1 MNGCFLVLSNHRVG
15 VVVTQKRWRGLF
27 IMEAVTEVGVTTKA
41 KTSKLQEAVLGLQ
54 HVLAMYSGGILVP
67 LLIGTALH
75 FSPQQMA
82 YLISADIFMTGIG
95 TLLQLKSTRLTG
107 IAMPVVLGSAIQSVT
122 PLINIGNTLGIGAM
136 YGATISAG
144 LFVFLIAGLFARLRE
159 YFPPVVTGSLITVIG
174 FALIPV
180 GIQNLG
186 GGDVAAKSFG
196 SAANLSVGVFTMAVI
211 ILVSLLAK
219 GFTKAISILLGIIL
233 GTMFAGLLG
242 MVSLAPVA
250 QASWFHLPTP
260 FFLGT
265 PTFHS
270 SAIVTMI
277 IIALTSMIESTGVY
291 FALADLTGRKL
302 TNNDMA
308 KGYRAEGLAVM
319 LSGLFNTFPYSTFS
333 QNVGVVR
340 LSGVK
345 SKAPIYYAAGILLL
359 IGLLPKFGALATI
372 IPTSVLGGAMVILFG
387 TIGVQGTTILRKV
400 DFAKERNLMIAAISI
415 GAGIGV
421 TVYPQIFQHLPEL
434 VRLVIENAVVVTSVL
449 AVFLNIVLPGREKE
463 TGDE

>member
-1 MNGCFLVLSNHRVG
+1 
-15 VVVTQKRWRGLF
+15 
-27 IMEAVTEVGVTTKA
+27 MEAVAGVKA
-41 KTSKLQEAVLGLQ
+41 EPVVKTNKLQALVLGLQ

-67 LLIGTALH
+67 LLIGAALH
-75 FSPQQMA
+75 FTPQQMA

-107 IAMPVVLGSAIQSVT
+107 IAMPVVLGSAIQSVS
-122 PLINIGNTLGIGAM
+122 PLINIGGTLGIGAM

-144 LFVFLIAGLFARLRE
+144 VFVFLIAGLFARLRE
-159 YFPPVVTGSLITVIG
+159 FFPPVVTGSLITVIG

-196 SAANLSVGVFTMAVI
+196 SPANLAIGTFTIAI
-211 ILVSLLAK
+211 IVLVSLLAK
-219 GFTKAISILLGIIL
+219 GFTKAISILLGIVLGTAFAAIL
-233 GTMFAGLLG
+233 GK
-242 MVSLAPVA
+242 VSLAPVA
-250 QASWFHLPTP
+250 AASWFHLPTP
-260 FFLGT
+260 FFLGV

-270 SAIVTMI
+270 SAIITMI

-302 TNNDMA
+302 TNQDIA
-308 KGYRAEGLAVM
+308 KGYRAEGLAVV

-345 SKAPIYYAAGILLL
+345 TKQPIYYAAVILIL

-372 IPTSVLGGAMVILFG
+372 IPTSVLGGAMIVLFG
-387 TIGVQGTTILRKV
+387 TIGIQGTTILRTV
-400 DFAKERNLMIAAISI
+400 DFGKERNLMIAAISI

-421 TVYPQIFQHLPEL
+421 TVYPQIFQQLPEL
-434 VRLVIENAVVVTSVL
+434 IRLVIENAVVVTSVL

-463 TGDE
+463 EVTAS

>member
-1 MNGCFLVLSNHRVG
+1 MRVG
-15 VVVTQKRWRGLF
+15 VFSLDNLLGVVVATHMEGLF
-27 IMEAVTEVGVTTKA
+27 IMEAVAGVKA
-41 KTSKLQEAVLGLQ
+41 EPVVKTNKLQALVLGLQ

-67 LLIGTALH
+67 LLIGAALH
-75 FSPQQMA
+75 FTPQQMA

-107 IAMPVVLGSAIQSVT
+107 IAMPVVLGSAIQSVS
-122 PLINIGNTLGIGAM
+122 PLINIGGTFGIGAM

-144 LFVFLIAGLFARLRE
+144 VFVFLIAGLIARLRE
-159 YFPPVVTGSLITVIG
+159 FFPPVVTGSLITVIG

-196 SAANLSVGVFTMAVI
+196 SPANLAIGTFTIAI
-211 ILVSLLAK
+211 IVLVSLLAK
-219 GFTKAISILLGIIL
+219 GFTKAISILLGIVL
-233 GTMFAGLLG
+233 GTAFAATLG
-242 MVSLAPVA
+242 KVSLAPVA
-250 QASWFHLPTP
+250 AASWFHLPMP
-260 FFLGT
+260 FFLGV
-265 PTFHS
+265 PTFNS

-277 IIALTSMIESTGVY
+277 IIALTSIIESTGVY
-291 FALADLTGRKL
+291 FALADLTRRKL
-302 TNNDMA
+302 TDQDMA
-308 KGYRAEGLAVM
+308 KGYRAEGLAVV

-345 SKAPIYYAAGILLL
+345 TKQPIYYAAVILIL

-372 IPTSVLGGAMVILFG
+372 IPTSVLGGAMIVLFG
-387 TIGVQGTTILRKV
+387 TIGVQGTTILRTV
-400 DFAKERNLMIAAISI
+400 DFGKERNLMIAAISI

-421 TVYPQIFQHLPEL
+421 TVYPQIFQQLPEL
-434 VRLVIENAVVVTSVL
+434 IRLVIENAVVVTSVL
-449 AVFLNIVLPGREKE
+449 AVFLNIVLPGREKGE
-463 TGDE
+463 VTAS

>member
-1 MNGCFLVLSNHRVG
+1 
-15 VVVTQKRWRGLF
+15 
-27 IMEAVTEVGVTTKA
+27 MEAVAGVKA
-41 KTSKLQEAVLGLQ
+41 EPVVKTNKLQALVLGLQ

-67 LLIGTALH
+67 LLIGAALH
-75 FSPQQMA
+75 FTPQQMA

-107 IAMPVVLGSAIQSVT
+107 IAMPVVLGSAIQSVS
-122 PLINIGNTLGIGAM
+122 PLINIGGTLGIGAM

-144 LFVFLIAGLFARLRE
+144 VFVFLIAGLFARLRE
-159 YFPPVVTGSLITVIG
+159 FFPPVVTGSLITVIG

-196 SAANLSVGVFTMAVI
+196 SPVNLAIGTFTIAI
-211 ILVSLLAK
+211 IVLVSLLAK
-219 GFTKAISILLGIIL
+219 GFTKAISILLGIVLGTAFAAIL
-233 GTMFAGLLG
+233 GK
-242 MVSLAPVA
+242 VSLAPVA
-250 QASWFHLPTP
+250 AASWFHLPTP
-260 FFLGT
+260 FFLGV

-302 TNNDMA
+302 TNQDMA
-308 KGYRAEGLAVM
+308 KGYRAEGLAVV

-345 SKAPIYYAAGILLL
+345 TKQPIYYAAVILIL

-372 IPTSVLGGAMVILFG
+372 IPTSVLGGAMIVLFG
-387 TIGVQGTTILRKV
+387 TIGIQGTTILRTV
-400 DFAKERNLMIAAISI
+400 DFGKERNLMIAAISI

-421 TVYPQIFQHLPEL
+421 TVYPQIFQQLPEL
-434 VRLVIENAVVVTSVL
+434 IRLVIENAVVVTSVL
-449 AVFLNIVLPGREKE
+449 AVFLNIVLPGREKGE
-463 TGDE
+463 VTAS

>member
-1 MNGCFLVLSNHRVG
+1 
-15 VVVTQKRWRGLF
+15 
-27 IMEAVTEVGVTTKA
+27 MEAVAGVKA
-41 KTSKLQEAVLGLQ
+41 EPVVKTNKLQALVLGLQ

-67 LLIGTALH
+67 LLIGAALH
-75 FSPQQMA
+75 FTPQQMA

-107 IAMPVVLGSAIQSVT
+107 IAMPVVLGSAIQSVS
-122 PLINIGNTLGIGAM
+122 PLINIGGTFGIGAM

-144 LFVFLIAGLFARLRE
+144 VFVFLIAGLFARLRE
-159 YFPPVVTGSLITVIG
+159 FFPPVVTGSLITVIG

-196 SAANLSVGVFTMAVI
+196 SPANLAIGTFTIAI
-211 ILVSLLAK
+211 IVLVSLLAK
-219 GFTKAISILLGIIL
+219 GFTKAISILLGIVL
-233 GTMFAGLLG
+233 GTGFAATLG
-242 MVSLAPVA
+242 KVSLAPVA
-250 QASWFHLPTP
+250 AASWFHLPMP
-260 FFLGT
+260 FFLGV
-265 PTFHS
+265 PTFNS

-291 FALADLTGRKL
+291 FALADLTRRKL
-302 TNNDMA
+302 TDQDMA
-308 KGYRAEGLAVM
+308 KGYRAEGLAVV

-345 SKAPIYYAAGILLL
+345 TKQPIYYAAVILIL

-372 IPTSVLGGAMVILFG
+372 IPTSVLGGAMIVLFG
-387 TIGVQGTTILRKV
+387 TIGVQGTTILRTV
-400 DFAKERNLMIAAISI
+400 DFGKERNLMIAAISI
-415 GAGIGV
+415 GFGIGV
-421 TVYPQIFQHLPEL
+421 TVYPQIFQQLPEL
-434 VRLVIENAVVVTSVL
+434 IRLVIENAVVVTSVL
-449 AVFLNIVLPGREKE
+449 AVFLNIVLPGREKGE
-463 TGDE
+463 VTAS

>member
-1 MNGCFLVLSNHRVG
+1 
-15 VVVTQKRWRGLF
+15 
-27 IMEAVTEVGVTTKA
+27 MEAVAGVKA
-41 KTSKLQEAVLGLQ
+41 EPVVKANKLQALVLGLQ

-67 LLIGTALH
+67 LLIGAALH
-75 FSPQQMA
+75 FTPQQMA

-107 IAMPVVLGSAIQSVT
+107 IAMPVVLGSAIQSVS
-122 PLINIGNTLGIGAM
+122 PLINIGGTLGIGAM

-144 LFVFLIAGLFARLRE
+144 VFVFLIAGLFARLRE
-159 YFPPVVTGSLITVIG
+159 FFPPVVTGSLITVIG

-196 SAANLSVGVFTMAVI
+196 SPANLAIGTFTIAI
-211 ILVSLLAK
+211 IVLVSLLAK
-219 GFTKAISILLGIIL
+219 GFTKAISILLGIVLGTAFAAIL
-233 GTMFAGLLG
+233 GK
-242 MVSLAPVA
+242 VSLAPVA
-250 QASWFHLPTP
+250 AASWFHLPTP
-260 FFLGT
+260 FFLGM

-302 TNNDMA
+302 TNQDMA
-308 KGYRAEGLAVM
+308 KGYRAEGLAVV

-345 SKAPIYYAAGILLL
+345 TKQPIYYAAVILIL

-372 IPTSVLGGAMVILFG
+372 IPTSVLGGAMIVLFG
-387 TIGVQGTTILRKV
+387 TIGIQGTTILRTV
-400 DFAKERNLMIAAISI
+400 DFGKERNLMIAAISI

-421 TVYPQIFQHLPEL
+421 TVYPQIFQQLPEL
-434 VRLVIENAVVVTSVL
+434 IRLVIENAVVVTSVL
-449 AVFLNIVLPGREKE
+449 AVFLNIVLPGREKGE
-463 TGDE
+463 VTAS

>member
-1 MNGCFLVLSNHRVG
+1 MLFSLVNLLG
-15 VVVTQKRWRGLF
+15 VVVATHMEGLF
-27 IMEAVTEVGVTTKA
+27 IMEAVAGVKA
-41 KTSKLQEAVLGLQ
+41 EPVVKTNKLQALVLGLQ

-67 LLIGTALH
+67 LLIGAALH
-75 FSPQQMA
+75 FTPQQMA

-107 IAMPVVLGSAIQSVT
+107 IAMPVVLGSAIQSVS
-122 PLINIGNTLGIGAM
+122 PLINIGGTLGIGAM

-144 LFVFLIAGLFARLRE
+144 VFVFLIAGLFARLRE
-159 YFPPVVTGSLITVIG
+159 FFPPVVTGSLITVIG

-196 SAANLSVGVFTMAVI
+196 SPANLAIGTFTIAI
-211 ILVSLLAK
+211 IVLVSLLAK
-219 GFTKAISILLGIIL
+219 GFTKAISILLGIVLGTAFAAIL
-233 GTMFAGLLG
+233 GK
-242 MVSLAPVA
+242 VSLAPVA
-250 QASWFHLPTP
+250 AASWFHLPTP
-260 FFLGT
+260 FFLGV

-270 SAIVTMI
+270 SAIITMI

-302 TNNDMA
+302 TNQDMA
-308 KGYRAEGLAVM
+308 KGYRAEGLAVV

-345 SKAPIYYAAGILLL
+345 TKRPIYYAAVILIL

-372 IPTSVLGGAMVILFG
+372 IPTSVLGGAMVVLFG
-387 TIGVQGTTILRKV
+387 TIGIQGTTILRTV
-400 DFAKERNLMIAAISI
+400 DFGKERNLMIAAISI

-421 TVYPQIFQHLPEL
+421 TVYPQIFQQLPEL
-434 VRLVIENAVVVTSVL
+434 IRLVIENAVVVTSVL
-449 AVFLNIVLPGREKE
+449 AVFLNIVLPGREKGE
-463 TGDE
+463 VTAS

>member
-1 MNGCFLVLSNHRVG
+1 MLFSLVNLLG
-15 VVVTQKRWRGLF
+15 VVVATHMEGLF
-27 IMEAVTEVGVTTKA
+27 IMEAVAGVKA
-41 KTSKLQEAVLGLQ
+41 EPVVKTNKLQALVLGLQ

-67 LLIGTALH
+67 LLIGAALH
-75 FSPQQMA
+75 FTPQQMA

-107 IAMPVVLGSAIQSVT
+107 IAMPVVLGSAIQSVS
-122 PLINIGNTLGIGAM
+122 PLINIGGTLGIGAM

-144 LFVFLIAGLFARLRE
+144 VFVFLIAGLFARLRE
-159 YFPPVVTGSLITVIG
+159 FFPPVVTGSLITVIG

-196 SAANLSVGVFTMAVI
+196 SPANLAIGTFTIAI
-211 ILVSLLAK
+211 IVLVSLLAK
-219 GFTKAISILLGIIL
+219 GFTKAISILLGIVLGTAFAAIL
-233 GTMFAGLLG
+233 GK
-242 MVSLAPVA
+242 VSLAPVA
-250 QASWFHLPTP
+250 AASWFHLPTP
-260 FFLGT
+260 FFLGV

-270 SAIVTMI
+270 SAIITMI

-302 TNNDMA
+302 TNQDMA
-308 KGYRAEGLAVM
+308 KGYRAEGLAVV

-345 SKAPIYYAAGILLL
+345 TKRPIYYAAVILIL

-372 IPTSVLGGAMVILFG
+372 IPTSVLGGAMIVLFG
-387 TIGVQGTTILRKV
+387 TIGIQGTTILRTV
-400 DFAKERNLMIAAISI
+400 DFGKERNLMIAAISI

-421 TVYPQIFQHLPEL
+421 TVYPQIFQQLSEL
-434 VRLVIENAVVVTSVL
+434 IRLVIENAVVVTSVL
-449 AVFLNIVLPGREKE
+449 AVFLNIVLPGREKGE
-463 TGDE
+463 VTAS

>member
-1 MNGCFLVLSNHRVG
+1 ME
-15 VVVTQKRWRGLF
+15 GLF
-27 IMEAVTEVGVTTKA
+27 IMEAVAGVKA
-41 KTSKLQEAVLGLQ
+41 EPVVKTNKLQALVLGLQ

-67 LLIGTALH
+67 LLIGAALH
-75 FSPQQMA
+75 FTPQQMA

-107 IAMPVVLGSAIQSVT
+107 IAMPVVLGSAIQSVS
-122 PLINIGNTLGIGAM
+122 PLINIGGMLGIGAM

-144 LFVFLIAGLFARLRE
+144 VFVFLIAGLFARLRE
-159 YFPPVVTGSLITVIG
+159 FFPPVVTGSLITVIG

-196 SAANLSVGVFTMAVI
+196 SPANLAIGTFTIAI
-211 ILVSLLAK
+211 IVLVSLLAK
-219 GFTKAISILLGIIL
+219 GFTKAISILLGIVLGTAFAAIL
-233 GTMFAGLLG
+233 GK
-242 MVSLAPVA
+242 VSLAPVA
-250 QASWFHLPTP
+250 AASWFHLPTP
-260 FFLGT
+260 FFLGV

-270 SAIVTMI
+270 SAIITMI

-302 TNNDMA
+302 TNQDMA
-308 KGYRAEGLAVM
+308 KGYRAEGLAVV

-345 SKAPIYYAAGILLL
+345 TKQPIYYAAVILIL

-372 IPTSVLGGAMVILFG
+372 IPTSVLGGAMIVLFG
-387 TIGVQGTTILRKV
+387 TIGIQGTTILRTV
-400 DFAKERNLMIAAISI
+400 DFGKERNLMIAAISI

-421 TVYPQIFQHLPEL
+421 TVYPQIFQQLPEL
-434 VRLVIENAVVVTSVL
+434 IRLVIENAVVVTSVL
-449 AVFLNIVLPGREKE
+449 AVFLNIVLPGREKGE
-463 TGDE
+463 VTASWSY

>member
-1 MNGCFLVLSNHRVG
+1 
-15 VVVTQKRWRGLF
+15 
-27 IMEAVTEVGVTTKA
+27 MEAVAGVKA
-41 KTSKLQEAVLGLQ
+41 EPVVKTNKLQALVLGLQ

-67 LLIGTALH
+67 LLIGAALH
-75 FSPQQMA
+75 FTPQQMA

-107 IAMPVVLGSAIQSVT
+107 IAMPVVLGSAIQSVS
-122 PLINIGNTLGIGAM
+122 PLINIGGTLGIGAM

-144 LFVFLIAGLFARLRE
+144 VFVFLIAGLFARLRE
-159 YFPPVVTGSLITVIG
+159 FFPPVVTGSLITVIG

-196 SAANLSVGVFTMAVI
+196 SPANLAIGTFTIAI
-211 ILVSLLAK
+211 IVLVSLLAK
-219 GFTKAISILLGIIL
+219 GFTKAISILLGIVLGTAFAAIL
-233 GTMFAGLLG
+233 GK
-242 MVSLAPVA
+242 VSLAPVA
-250 QASWFHLPTP
+250 AASWFHLPTP
-260 FFLGT
+260 FFLGV

-270 SAIVTMI
+270 SAIITMI

-291 FALADLTGRKL
+291 FALAGLTGRKL
-302 TNNDMA
+302 TNQDMA
-308 KGYRAEGLAVM
+308 KGYRAEGLAVV

-345 SKAPIYYAAGILLL
+345 TKQPIYYAAVILIL

-372 IPTSVLGGAMVILFG
+372 IPTSVLGGAMIVLFG
-387 TIGVQGTTILRKV
+387 TIGIQGTTILRTV
-400 DFAKERNLMIAAISI
+400 DFGKERNLMIAAISI

-421 TVYPQIFQHLPEL
+421 TVYPQIFQQLPEL
-434 VRLVIENAVVVTSVL
+434 IRLVIENAVVVTSVL
-449 AVFLNIVLPGREKE
+449 AVFLNIVLPGREKGE
-463 TGDE
+463 VTAS

>member
-1 MNGCFLVLSNHRVG
+1 MLFSLVNLLG
-15 VVVTQKRWRGLF
+15 VVVATHMEGLF
-27 IMEAVTEVGVTTKA
+27 IMEAVAGVKVEPVV
-41 KTSKLQEAVLGLQ
+41 KTNKLQALVLGLQ

-67 LLIGTALH
+67 LLIGAALH
-75 FSPQQMA
+75 FTPQQMA

-107 IAMPVVLGSAIQSVT
+107 IAMPVVLGSAIQSVS
-122 PLINIGNTLGIGAM
+122 PLINIGGTLGIGAM

-144 LFVFLIAGLFARLRE
+144 VFVFLIAGLFARLRE
-159 YFPPVVTGSLITVIG
+159 FFPPVVTGSLITVIG

-196 SAANLSVGVFTMAVI
+196 SPANLAIGTFTIAI
-211 ILVSLLAK
+211 IVLVSLLAK
-219 GFTKAISILLGIIL
+219 GFTKAISILLGIVLGTAFAAIL
-233 GTMFAGLLG
+233 GK
-242 MVSLAPVA
+242 VSLAPVA
-250 QASWFHLPTP
+250 AASWFHLPTP
-260 FFLGT
+260 FFLGV

-302 TNNDMA
+302 TNQDMA
-308 KGYRAEGLAVM
+308 KGYRAEGVAVV

-345 SKAPIYYAAGILLL
+345 TKQPIYYAAVILIL

-372 IPTSVLGGAMVILFG
+372 IPTSVLGGAMIVLFG
-387 TIGVQGTTILRKV
+387 TIGIQGTTILRTV
-400 DFAKERNLMIAAISI
+400 DFGKERNLMIAAISI

-421 TVYPQIFQHLPEL
+421 TVYPQIFQQLPEL
-434 VRLVIENAVVVTSVL
+434 IRLVIENAVVVTSVL
-449 AVFLNIVLPGREKE
+449 AVFLNIVLPGREKGE
-463 TGDE
+463 VIAS

>member
-1 MNGCFLVLSNHRVG
+1 MLFSLVNLLG
-15 VVVTQKRWRGLF
+15 VVVATHMEGLF
-27 IMEAVTEVGVTTKA
+27 IMEAVAGVKA
-41 KTSKLQEAVLGLQ
+41 EPVVKTNKLQALVLGLQ

-67 LLIGTALH
+67 LLIGAALH
-75 FSPQQMA
+75 FTPQQMA

-107 IAMPVVLGSAIQSVT
+107 IAMPVVLGSAIQSVS
-122 PLINIGNTLGIGAM
+122 PLINIGGTLGIGAM

-144 LFVFLIAGLFARLRE
+144 VFVFLIAGLFARLRE
-159 YFPPVVTGSLITVIG
+159 FFPPVVTGSLITVIG

-196 SAANLSVGVFTMAVI
+196 SPANLAIGTFTIAI
-211 ILVSLLAK
+211 IVLVSLLAK
-219 GFTKAISILLGIIL
+219 GFTKAISILLGIVL
-233 GTMFAGLLG
+233 GTAFAATLG
-242 MVSLAPVA
+242 KVSLAPVA
-250 QASWFHLPTP
+250 AASWFHLPTP
-260 FFLGT
+260 FFLGV

-270 SAIVTMI
+270 SAIITMI

-302 TNNDMA
+302 TNQDMA
-308 KGYRAEGLAVM
+308 KGYRAEGLAVV

-345 SKAPIYYAAGILLL
+345 TKQPIYYAAVILIL

-372 IPTSVLGGAMVILFG
+372 IPTSVLGGAMIVLFG
-387 TIGVQGTTILRKV
+387 TIGIQGTTILRTV
-400 DFAKERNLMIAAISI
+400 DFGKERNLMIAAISI

-421 TVYPQIFQHLPEL
+421 TVYPQIFQQLPEL
-434 VRLVIENAVVVTSVL
+434 IRLVIENAVVVTSVL
-449 AVFLNIVLPGREKE
+449 AVFLNIVLPGREKGE
-463 TGDE
+463 VTAS

>member
-1 MNGCFLVLSNHRVG
+1 MLFSLVNLLG
-15 VVVTQKRWRGLF
+15 VVVATHMEGLF
-27 IMEAVTEVGVTTKA
+27 IMEAVAGVKA
-41 KTSKLQEAVLGLQ
+41 EPVVKTNKLQALVLGLQ

-67 LLIGTALH
+67 LLIGAALH
-75 FSPQQMA
+75 FTPQQMA

-107 IAMPVVLGSAIQSVT
+107 IAMPVVLGSAIQSVS
-122 PLINIGNTLGIGAM
+122 PLINIGGTLGIGAM

-144 LFVFLIAGLFARLRE
+144 VFVFLIAGLFARLRE
-159 YFPPVVTGSLITVIG
+159 FFPPVVTGSLITVIG

-196 SAANLSVGVFTMAVI
+196 SPANLAIGTFTIAI
-211 ILVSLLAK
+211 IVLVSLLAK
-219 GFTKAISILLGIIL
+219 GFTKAISILLGIVLGTAFAAIL
-233 GTMFAGLLG
+233 GK
-242 MVSLAPVA
+242 VSLAPVA
-250 QASWFHLPTP
+250 AASWFHLPTP
-260 FFLGT
+260 FFLGV

-270 SAIVTMI
+270 SAIITMI

-302 TNNDMA
+302 TNQDMA
-308 KGYRAEGLAVM
+308 KGYRAEGLAVV

-345 SKAPIYYAAGILLL
+345 TKQPIYYAAVILIL

-372 IPTSVLGGAMVILFG
+372 IPTSVLGGAMVVLFG
-387 TIGVQGTTILRKV
+387 TIGIQGTTILRTV
-400 DFAKERNLMIAAISI
+400 DFGKERNLMIAAISI

-421 TVYPQIFQHLPEL
+421 TVYPQIFQQLPEL
-434 VRLVIENAVVVTSVL
+434 IRLVIENAVVVTSVL
-449 AVFLNIVLPGREKE
+449 AVFLNIVLPGREKGE
-463 TGDE
+463 VTAS

>member
-1 MNGCFLVLSNHRVG
+1 ME
-15 VVVTQKRWRGLF
+15 GLF
-27 IMEAVTEVGVTTKA
+27 IMEAVAGVKA
-41 KTSKLQEAVLGLQ
+41 EPVVKTNKLQALVLGLQ

-67 LLIGTALH
+67 LLIGAALH
-75 FSPQQMA
+75 FTPQQMA

-107 IAMPVVLGSAIQSVT
+107 IAMPVVLGSAIQSVS
-122 PLINIGNTLGIGAM
+122 PLINIGGTLGIGAM

-144 LFVFLIAGLFARLRE
+144 VFVFLIAGLFARLRE
-159 YFPPVVTGSLITVIG
+159 FFPPVVTGSLITVIG

-196 SAANLSVGVFTMAVI
+196 SPANLAIGTFTIAI
-211 ILVSLLAK
+211 IVLVSLLAK
-219 GFTKAISILLGIIL
+219 GFTKAISILLGIVLGTAFAAIL
-233 GTMFAGLLG
+233 GK
-242 MVSLAPVA
+242 VSLAPVA
-250 QASWFHLPTP
+250 AASWFHLPTP
-260 FFLGT
+260 FFLGV

-302 TNNDMA
+302 TNQDMA
-308 KGYRAEGLAVM
+308 KGYRAEGLAVV

-345 SKAPIYYAAGILLL
+345 TKQPIYYAAVILIL

-372 IPTSVLGGAMVILFG
+372 IPTSVLGGAMIVLFG
-387 TIGVQGTTILRKV
+387 TIGIQGTTILRTV
-400 DFAKERNLMIAAISI
+400 DFGKERNLMIAAISI

-421 TVYPQIFQHLPEL
+421 TVYPQIFQQLQEL
-434 VRLVIENAVVVTSVL
+434 IRLVIENAVVVTSVL
-449 AVFLNIVLPGREKE
+449 AVFLNIVLPGREKGE
-463 TGDE
+463 VIASWSY

>member
-1 MNGCFLVLSNHRVG
+1 MLFSLVNLLG
-15 VVVTQKRWRGLF
+15 VVVATHMEGVF
-27 IMEAVTEVGVTTKA
+27 IMEAVAGVKA
-41 KTSKLQEAVLGLQ
+41 EPVVKTNKLQALVLGLQ

-67 LLIGTALH
+67 LLIGAALH
-75 FSPQQMA
+75 FTPQQMA

-107 IAMPVVLGSAIQSVT
+107 IAMPVVLGSAIQSVS
-122 PLINIGNTLGIGAM
+122 PLINIGGTLGIGAM

-144 LFVFLIAGLFARLRE
+144 VFVFLIAGLFARLRE
-159 YFPPVVTGSLITVIG
+159 FFPPVVTGSLITVIG

-196 SAANLSVGVFTMAVI
+196 SPANLAIGTFTIAI
-211 ILVSLLAK
+211 IVLVSLLAK
-219 GFTKAISILLGIIL
+219 GFTKAISILLGIVLGTAFAAIL
-233 GTMFAGLLG
+233 GK
-242 MVSLAPVA
+242 VSLAPVA
-250 QASWFHLPTP
+250 AASWFHLPTP
-260 FFLGT
+260 FFLGV

-270 SAIVTMI
+270 SAIITMI

-302 TNNDMA
+302 TNQDMA
-308 KGYRAEGLAVM
+308 KGYRAEGLAVV

-345 SKAPIYYAAGILLL
+345 TKQPIYYAAVILIL

-372 IPTSVLGGAMVILFG
+372 IPTSVLGGAMIVLFG
-387 TIGVQGTTILRKV
+387 TIGIQGTTILRTV
-400 DFAKERNLMIAAISI
+400 DFGKERNLMIAAISI

-421 TVYPQIFQHLPEL
+421 TVYPQIFQQLPEL
-434 VRLVIENAVVVTSVL
+434 IRLVIENAVVVTSVL
-449 AVFLNIVLPGREKE
+449 AVFLNIVLPGREKGE
-463 TGDE
+463 VTAS

>member
-1 MNGCFLVLSNHRVG
+1 
-15 VVVTQKRWRGLF
+15 
-27 IMEAVTEVGVTTKA
+27 MEAVAGVKA
-41 KTSKLQEAVLGLQ
+41 EPVVKTNKLQALVLGLQ

-67 LLIGTALH
+67 LLIGAALH
-75 FSPQQMA
+75 FTPQQMA

-107 IAMPVVLGSAIQSVT
+107 IAMPVVLGSAIQSVS
-122 PLINIGNTLGIGAM
+122 PLINIGGTLGIGAM

-144 LFVFLIAGLFARLRE
+144 VFVFLIAGLFARLRE
-159 YFPPVVTGSLITVIG
+159 FFPPVVTGSLITVIG

-196 SAANLSVGVFTMAVI
+196 GPANLAIGTFTIAI
-211 ILVSLLAK
+211 IVLVSLLAK
-219 GFTKAISILLGIIL
+219 GFTKAISILLGIVLGTAFAAIL
-233 GTMFAGLLG
+233 GK
-242 MVSLAPVA
+242 VSLAPVA
-250 QASWFHLPTP
+250 AASWFHLPTP
-260 FFLGT
+260 FFLGV

-270 SAIVTMI
+270 SAIITMI

-302 TNNDMA
+302 TNQDMA
-308 KGYRAEGLAVM
+308 KGYRAEGLAVV

-345 SKAPIYYAAGILLL
+345 TKQPIYYAAVILIL

-372 IPTSVLGGAMVILFG
+372 IPTSVLGGAMIVLFG
-387 TIGVQGTTILRKV
+387 TIGIQGTTILRTV
-400 DFAKERNLMIAAISI
+400 DFGKERNLMIAAISI

-421 TVYPQIFQHLPEL
+421 TVYPQIFQQLPEL
-434 VRLVIENAVVVTSVL
+434 IRLVIENAVVVTSVL

-463 TGDE
+463 EVTAS

>member
-1 MNGCFLVLSNHRVG
+1 MLFSLVNLLG
-15 VVVTQKRWRGLF
+15 VVVATHMEGLF
-27 IMEAVTEVGVTTKA
+27 IMEAVAGVKA
-41 KTSKLQEAVLGLQ
+41 EPVVKTNKLQALVLGLQ

-67 LLIGTALH
+67 LLIGAALH
-75 FSPQQMA
+75 FTPQQMA

-107 IAMPVVLGSAIQSVT
+107 IAMPVVLGSAIQSVS
-122 PLINIGNTLGIGAM
+122 PLINIGGTLGIGAM

-144 LFVFLIAGLFARLRE
+144 VFVFLIAGLFARLRE
-159 YFPPVVTGSLITVIG
+159 FFPPVVTGSLITVIG

-196 SAANLSVGVFTMAVI
+196 SPANLAIGTFTIVI
-211 ILVSLLAK
+211 IVLVSLLAK
-219 GFTKAISILLGIIL
+219 GFIKAISILLGIVLGTAFAAIL
-233 GTMFAGLLG
+233 GK
-242 MVSLAPVA
+242 VSLAPVA
-250 QASWFHLPTP
+250 AASWFHLPTP
-260 FFLGT
+260 FFLGV

-270 SAIVTMI
+270 SAIITMI

-302 TNNDMA
+302 TNQDMA
-308 KGYRAEGLAVM
+308 KGYRAEGLAVV

-345 SKAPIYYAAGILLL
+345 TKQPIYYAAVILIL

-372 IPTSVLGGAMVILFG
+372 IPTSVLGGAMIVLFG
-387 TIGVQGTTILRKV
+387 TIGIQGTTILRTV
-400 DFAKERNLMIAAISI
+400 DFGKERNLMIAAISI

-421 TVYPQIFQHLPEL
+421 TVYPQIFQQLPEL
-434 VRLVIENAVVVTSVL
+434 IRLVIENAVVVTSVL
-449 AVFLNIVLPGREKE
+449 AVFLNIVLPGREKGE
-463 TGDE
+463 VTAL

>member
-1 MNGCFLVLSNHRVG
+1 MRVG
-15 VVVTQKRWRGLF
+15 VFSLDNLLGIVVATHMEGLF
-27 IMEAVTEVGVTTKA
+27 IMEAVAGVKA
-41 KTSKLQEAVLGLQ
+41 EPVVKTNKLQALVLGLQ

-67 LLIGTALH
+67 LLIGAALH
-75 FSPQQMA
+75 FTPQQMA

-107 IAMPVVLGSAIQSVT
+107 IAMPVVLGSAIQSVS
-122 PLINIGNTLGIGAM
+122 PLINIGGTFGIGAM

-144 LFVFLIAGLFARLRE
+144 VFVFLIAGLFARLRE
-159 YFPPVVTGSLITVIG
+159 FFPPVVTGSLITVIG

-196 SAANLSVGVFTMAVI
+196 SPANLAIGTFTIAI
-211 ILVSLLAK
+211 IVLVSLLAK
-219 GFTKAISILLGIIL
+219 GFTKAISILLGIVL
-233 GTMFAGLLG
+233 GTGFAATLG
-242 MVSLAPVA
+242 KVSLAPVA
-250 QASWFHLPTP
+250 AASWFHLPMP
-260 FFLGT
+260 FFLGV
-265 PTFHS
+265 PTFNS

-291 FALADLTGRKL
+291 FALADLTRRKL
-302 TNNDMA
+302 TDQDMA
-308 KGYRAEGLAVM
+308 KGYRAEGLAVV

-345 SKAPIYYAAGILLL
+345 TKQPIYYAAVILIL

-372 IPTSVLGGAMVILFG
+372 IPTSVLGGAMIVLFG
-387 TIGVQGTTILRKV
+387 TIGVQGTTILRTV
-400 DFAKERNLMIAAISI
+400 DFGKERNLMIAAISI
-415 GAGIGV
+415 GFGIGV
-421 TVYPQIFQHLPEL
+421 TVYPQIFQQLPEL
-434 VRLVIENAVVVTSVL
+434 IRLVIENAVVVTSVL
-449 AVFLNIVLPGREKE
+449 AVFLNIVLPGREKGE
-463 TGDE
+463 VTAS

>member
-1 MNGCFLVLSNHRVG
+1 ME
-15 VVVTQKRWRGLF
+15 GLF
-27 IMEAVTEVGVTTKA
+27 IMEAVAGVKA
-41 KTSKLQEAVLGLQ
+41 EPVVKTNKLQALVLGLQ

-67 LLIGTALH
+67 LLIGAALH
-75 FSPQQMA
+75 FTPQQMA

-107 IAMPVVLGSAIQSVT
+107 IAMPVVLGSAIQSVS
-122 PLINIGNTLGIGAM
+122 PLINIGGTLGIGAM

-144 LFVFLIAGLFARLRE
+144 VFVFLIAGLFARLRE
-159 YFPPVVTGSLITVIG
+159 FFPPVVTGSLITVIG

-196 SAANLSVGVFTMAVI
+196 SPANLAIGTFTIAI
-211 ILVSLLAK
+211 IVLVSLLAK
-219 GFTKAISILLGIIL
+219 GFTKAISILLGIVLGTAFAAIL
-233 GTMFAGLLG
+233 GK
-242 MVSLAPVA
+242 VSLAPVA
-250 QASWFHLPTP
+250 AASWFHLPTP
-260 FFLGT
+260 FFLGV

-270 SAIVTMI
+270 SAIITMI

-302 TNNDMA
+302 TNQDMA
-308 KGYRAEGLAVM
+308 KGYRAEGLAVV

-345 SKAPIYYAAGILLL
+345 TKQPIYYAAVILIL

-372 IPTSVLGGAMVILFG
+372 IPTSVLGGAMIVLFG
-387 TIGVQGTTILRKV
+387 TIGIQGTTILRTV
-400 DFAKERNLMIAAISI
+400 DFGKERNLMIAAISI

-421 TVYPQIFQHLPEL
+421 TVYPQIFQQLPEL
-434 VRLVIENAVVVTSVL
+434 IRLVIENAVVVTSVL
-449 AVFLNIVLPGREKE
+449 AVFLNIVLPGREKGE
-463 TGDE
+463 VTASWSY

>member
-1 MNGCFLVLSNHRVG
+1 
-15 VVVTQKRWRGLF
+15 
-27 IMEAVTEVGVTTKA
+27 MEAVAGVKA
-41 KTSKLQEAVLGLQ
+41 EPVVKTNKLQALVLGLQ

-67 LLIGTALH
+67 LLIGAALH
-75 FSPQQMA
+75 FTPQQMA

-107 IAMPVVLGSAIQSVT
+107 IAMPVVLGSAIQSVS
-122 PLINIGNTLGIGAM
+122 PLINIGGTLGIGAM

-144 LFVFLIAGLFARLRE
+144 VFVFLIAGLFARLRE
-159 YFPPVVTGSLITVIG
+159 FFPPVVTGSLITVIG

-196 SAANLSVGVFTMAVI
+196 SPANLAIGTFTIAI
-211 ILVSLLAK
+211 IVLVSLLAK
-219 GFTKAISILLGIIL
+219 GFTKAISILLGIVLGTAFAAIL
-233 GTMFAGLLG
+233 GK
-242 MVSLAPVA
+242 VSLAPVA
-250 QASWFHLPTP
+250 AASWFHFPTP
-260 FFLGT
+260 FFLGV

-270 SAIVTMI
+270 SALITMI

-302 TNNDMA
+302 TNQDMA
-308 KGYRAEGLAVM
+308 KGYRAEGLAVV

-345 SKAPIYYAAGILLL
+345 TKRPIYYAAVILIL

-372 IPTSVLGGAMVILFG
+372 IPTSVLGGAMIVLFG
-387 TIGVQGTTILRKV
+387 TIGIQGTTILRTV
-400 DFAKERNLMIAAISI
+400 DFGKERNLMIAAISI

-421 TVYPQIFQHLPEL
+421 TVYPQIFQQLPEL
-434 VRLVIENAVVVTSVL
+434 IRLVIENAVVVTSVL
-449 AVFLNIVLPGREKE
+449 AVFLNIVLPGREKGE
-463 TGDE
+463 VTAS

>member
-1 MNGCFLVLSNHRVG
+1 
-15 VVVTQKRWRGLF
+15 
-27 IMEAVTEVGVTTKA
+27 MEAVAGVKA
-41 KTSKLQEAVLGLQ
+41 EPVVKANKLQALVLGLQ

-67 LLIGTALH
+67 LLIGAALH
-75 FSPQQMA
+75 FTPQQMA

-107 IAMPVVLGSAIQSVT
+107 IAMPVVLGSAIQSVS
-122 PLINIGNTLGIGAM
+122 PLINIGGTLGIGAM

-144 LFVFLIAGLFARLRE
+144 VFVFLIAGLFARLRE
-159 YFPPVVTGSLITVIG
+159 FFPPVVTGSLITVIG

-196 SAANLSVGVFTMAVI
+196 SPANLAIGTFTIAI
-211 ILVSLLAK
+211 IVLVSLLAK
-219 GFTKAISILLGIIL
+219 GFTKAISILLGIVLGTAFAAIL
-233 GTMFAGLLG
+233 GK
-242 MVSLAPVA
+242 VSLAPVA
-250 QASWFHLPTP
+250 AASWFHLPTP
-260 FFLGT
+260 FFLGV

-270 SAIVTMI
+270 SAIITMI

-302 TNNDMA
+302 TNQDMA
-308 KGYRAEGLAVM
+308 KGYRAEGLAVV

-345 SKAPIYYAAGILLL
+345 TKQPIYYAAVILIL

-372 IPTSVLGGAMVILFG
+372 IPTSVLGGAMIVLFG
-387 TIGVQGTTILRKV
+387 TIGIQGTTILRTV
-400 DFAKERNLMIAAISI
+400 DFGKERNLMIAAISI

-421 TVYPQIFQHLPEL
+421 TVYPQIFQQLPEL
-434 VRLVIENAVVVTSVL
+434 IRLVIENAVVVTSVL
-449 AVFLNIVLPGREKE
+449 AVFLNIVLPGREKGE
-463 TGDE
+463 VTAS

>member
-1 MNGCFLVLSNHRVG
+1 ME
-15 VVVTQKRWRGLF
+15 GLF
-27 IMEAVTEVGVTTKA
+27 IMEAVAGVKA
-41 KTSKLQEAVLGLQ
+41 EPVVKTNKLQALVLGLQ

-67 LLIGTALH
+67 LLIGAALH
-75 FSPQQMA
+75 FTPQQMA

-107 IAMPVVLGSAIQSVT
+107 IAMPVVLGSAIQSVS
-122 PLINIGNTLGIGAM
+122 PLINIGGTLGIGAM

-144 LFVFLIAGLFARLRE
+144 VFVFLIAGLFARLRE
-159 YFPPVVTGSLITVIG
+159 FFPPVVTGSLITVIG

-196 SAANLSVGVFTMAVI
+196 SSANLAIGTFTIAI
-211 ILVSLLAK
+211 IVLVSLLAK
-219 GFTKAISILLGIIL
+219 GFTKAISILLGIVLGTAFAAIL
-233 GTMFAGLLG
+233 GK
-242 MVSLAPVA
+242 VSLAPVA
-250 QASWFHLPTP
+250 AASWFHLPTP
-260 FFLGT
+260 FFLGV

-270 SAIVTMI
+270 SAIITMI

-302 TNNDMA
+302 TNQDMA
-308 KGYRAEGLAVM
+308 KGYRAEGLAVV

-345 SKAPIYYAAGILLL
+345 TKQPIYYAAVILIL

-372 IPTSVLGGAMVILFG
+372 IPTSVLGGAMIVLFG
-387 TIGVQGTTILRKV
+387 TIGIQGTTILRTV
-400 DFAKERNLMIAAISI
+400 DFGKGRNLMIAAISI

-421 TVYPQIFQHLPEL
+421 TVYPQIFQQLPEL
-434 VRLVIENAVVVTSVL
+434 IRLVIENAVVVTSVL
-449 AVFLNIVLPGREKE
+449 AVFLNIVLPGREKGE
-463 TGDE
+463 VTASWSY

>member
-1 MNGCFLVLSNHRVG
+1 MLFSLVNLLG
-15 VVVTQKRWRGLF
+15 VVVATHMEGLF
-27 IMEAVTEVGVTTKA
+27 IMEAVAGVKA
-41 KTSKLQEAVLGLQ
+41 EPVVKTNKLQALVLGLQ

-67 LLIGTALH
+67 LLIGAALH
-75 FSPQQMA
+75 FTPQQMA

-107 IAMPVVLGSAIQSVT
+107 IAMPVVLGSAIQSVS
-122 PLINIGNTLGIGAM
+122 PLINIGGTLGIGAM

-144 LFVFLIAGLFARLRE
+144 VFVFLIAGLFARLRE
-159 YFPPVVTGSLITVIG
+159 FFPPVVTGSLITVIG

-196 SAANLSVGVFTMAVI
+196 SPANLAIGTFTIAI
-211 ILVSLLAK
+211 IVLVSLLAK
-219 GFTKAISILLGIIL
+219 GFTKAISILLGIVLGTAFAAIL
-233 GTMFAGLLG
+233 GK
-242 MVSLAPVA
+242 VSLAPVA
-250 QASWFHLPTP
+250 AASWFHLPTP
-260 FFLGT
+260 FFLGV
-265 PTFHS
+265 PTFHY
-270 SAIVTMI
+270 SAIITMI

-302 TNNDMA
+302 TNQDMA
-308 KGYRAEGLAVM
+308 KGYRAEGLAVV
-319 LSGLFNTFPYSTFS
+319 LSSLFNTFPYSTFS

-345 SKAPIYYAAGILLL
+345 TKQPIYYAAVILIL

-372 IPTSVLGGAMVILFG
+372 IPTSVLGGAMIVLFG
-387 TIGVQGTTILRKV
+387 TIGIQGTTILRTV
-400 DFAKERNLMIAAISI
+400 DFGKERNLMIAAISI

-421 TVYPQIFQHLPEL
+421 TVYPQIFQQLPEL
-434 VRLVIENAVVVTSVL
+434 IRLVIENAVVVTSVL
-449 AVFLNIVLPGREKE
+449 AVFLNIVLPGREKGE
-463 TGDE
+463 VTAS

>member
-1 MNGCFLVLSNHRVG
+1 ME
-15 VVVTQKRWRGLF
+15 GLF
-27 IMEAVTEVGVTTKA
+27 IMEAVAGVKA
-41 KTSKLQEAVLGLQ
+41 EPVVKTNKLQALVLGLQ

-67 LLIGTALH
+67 LLIGAALH
-75 FSPQQMA
+75 FTPQQMA

-107 IAMPVVLGSAIQSVT
+107 IAMPVVLGSAIQSVS
-122 PLINIGNTLGIGAM
+122 PLINIGGTLGIGAM

-144 LFVFLIAGLFARLRE
+144 VFVFLIAGLFARLRE
-159 YFPPVVTGSLITVIG
+159 FFPPVVTGSLITVIG

-196 SAANLSVGVFTMAVI
+196 SPANLAIGTFTIAI
-211 ILVSLLAK
+211 IVLVSLLAK
-219 GFTKAISILLGIIL
+219 GFTKAISILLGIVLGTAFAAIL
-233 GTMFAGLLG
+233 GK
-242 MVSLAPVA
+242 VSLAPVA
-250 QASWFHLPTP
+250 AASWFRLPTP
-260 FFLGT
+260 FFLGV

-270 SAIVTMI
+270 SAIITMI

-302 TNNDMA
+302 TNQDMA
-308 KGYRAEGLAVM
+308 KGYRAEGLAVV

-345 SKAPIYYAAGILLL
+345 TKQPIYYAAVILIL

-372 IPTSVLGGAMVILFG
+372 IPTSVLGGAMIVLFG
-387 TIGVQGTTILRKV
+387 TIGIQGTTILRTV
-400 DFAKERNLMIAAISI
+400 DFGKERNLMIAAISI

-421 TVYPQIFQHLPEL
+421 TVYPQIFQQLPEL
-434 VRLVIENAVVVTSVL
+434 IRLVIENAVVVTSVL
-449 AVFLNIVLPGREKE
+449 AVFLNIVLPGREKGE
-463 TGDE
+463 VTASWSY

>member
-1 MNGCFLVLSNHRVG
+1 ME
-15 VVVTQKRWRGLF
+15 GLF
-27 IMEAVTEVGVTTKA
+27 IMEAVAGVKA
-41 KTSKLQEAVLGLQ
+41 EPVVKTNKLQALVLGLQ

-67 LLIGTALH
+67 LLIGAALH
-75 FSPQQMA
+75 FTPQQMA

-107 IAMPVVLGSAIQSVT
+107 IAMPVVLGSAIQSVS
-122 PLINIGNTLGIGAM
+122 PLINIGGTLGIGAM

-144 LFVFLIAGLFARLRE
+144 VFVFLIAGLFARLRE
-159 YFPPVVTGSLITVIG
+159 FFPPVVTGSLITVIG

-196 SAANLSVGVFTMAVI
+196 SPANLAIGTFTIAI
-211 ILVSLLAK
+211 IVLVSLLAK
-219 GFTKAISILLGIIL
+219 GFTKAISILLGIVL
-233 GTMFAGLLG
+233 GTAFAATLG
-242 MVSLAPVA
+242 KVSLAPVA
-250 QASWFHLPTP
+250 AASWFHLPTP
-260 FFLGT
+260 FFLGV

-270 SAIVTMI
+270 SAIITMI

-302 TNNDMA
+302 TNQDMA
-308 KGYRAEGLAVM
+308 KGYRAEGLAVV

-345 SKAPIYYAAGILLL
+345 TKQPIYYAAVILIL

-372 IPTSVLGGAMVILFG
+372 IPTSVLGGAMIVLFG
-387 TIGVQGTTILRKV
+387 TIGIQGTTILRTV
-400 DFAKERNLMIAAISI
+400 DFGKERNLMIAAISI

-421 TVYPQIFQHLPEL
+421 TVYPQIFQQLPEL
-434 VRLVIENAVVVTSVL
+434 IRLVIENAVVVTSVL
-449 AVFLNIVLPGREKE
+449 AVFLNIVLPGREKGE
-463 TGDE
+463 VTASWSY

>member
-1 MNGCFLVLSNHRVG
+1 ME
-15 VVVTQKRWRGLF
+15 GLF
-27 IMEAVTEVGVTTKA
+27 IMEAVAGVKA
-41 KTSKLQEAVLGLQ
+41 EPVVKTNKLQALVLGLQ

-67 LLIGTALH
+67 LLIGAALH
-75 FSPQQMA
+75 FTPQQMA

-107 IAMPVVLGSAIQSVT
+107 IAMPVVLGSAIQSVS
-122 PLINIGNTLGIGAM
+122 PLINIGGTLGIGAM

-144 LFVFLIAGLFARLRE
+144 VFVFLIAGLFARLRE
-159 YFPPVVTGSLITVIG
+159 FFPPVVTGSLITVIG

-196 SAANLSVGVFTMAVI
+196 SPANLAIGTFTIAI
-211 ILVSLLAK
+211 IVLVSLLAK
-219 GFTKAISILLGIIL
+219 GFTKAISILLGIVLGTAFAAIL
-233 GTMFAGLLG
+233 GK
-242 MVSLAPVA
+242 VSLAPVA
-250 QASWFHLPTP
+250 AASWFHLPTP
-260 FFLGT
+260 FFLGV

-270 SAIVTMI
+270 SAIITMI

-302 TNNDMA
+302 TNQDMA
-308 KGYRAEGLAVM
+308 KGYRAEGLAVV

-345 SKAPIYYAAGILLL
+345 TKQPIYYAAVILIL

-372 IPTSVLGGAMVILFG
+372 IPTSVLGGAMIVLFG
-387 TIGVQGTTILRKV
+387 TIGIQGTTILRTV
-400 DFAKERNLMIAAISI
+400 DFGKERNLMIAAISI

-421 TVYPQIFQHLPEL
+421 TVYPQIFQQLPEL
-434 VRLVIENAVVVTSVL
+434 IRLVIENAVVVTSVL

-463 TGDE
+463 EVTASWSY

>member
-1 MNGCFLVLSNHRVG
+1 MLFSLVNLLG
-15 VVVTQKRWRGLF
+15 VVVATHMEGLF
-27 IMEAVTEVGVTTKA
+27 IMEAVAGVKA
-41 KTSKLQEAVLGLQ
+41 EPVVKTNKLQALVLGLQ

-67 LLIGTALH
+67 LLIGAALH
-75 FSPQQMA
+75 FTPQQMA

-107 IAMPVVLGSAIQSVT
+107 IAMPVVLGSAIQSVS
-122 PLINIGNTLGIGAM
+122 PLINIGGTLGIGAM

-144 LFVFLIAGLFARLRE
+144 VFVFLIAGLFARLRE
-159 YFPPVVTGSLITVIG
+159 FFPPVVTGSLITVIG

-196 SAANLSVGVFTMAVI
+196 SPANLAIGTFTIAI
-211 ILVSLLAK
+211 IVLVSLLAK
-219 GFTKAISILLGIIL
+219 GFTKAISILLGIVLGTAFAAIL
-233 GTMFAGLLG
+233 GK
-242 MVSLAPVA
+242 VSLAPVA
-250 QASWFHLPTP
+250 AASWFHLPTP
-260 FFLGT
+260 FFLGV

-302 TNNDMA
+302 TNQDMA
-308 KGYRAEGLAVM
+308 KGYRAEGLAVV
-319 LSGLFNTFPYSTFS
+319 LSGLFNTFPNSTFS

-345 SKAPIYYAAGILLL
+345 TKQPIYYAAVILIL

-372 IPTSVLGGAMVILFG
+372 IPTSVLGGAMIVLFG
-387 TIGVQGTTILRKV
+387 TIGIQGTTILRTV
-400 DFAKERNLMIAAISI
+400 DFGKERNLMIAAISI

-421 TVYPQIFQHLPEL
+421 TVYPQIFQQLPEL
-434 VRLVIENAVVVTSVL
+434 IRLVIENAVVVTSVL
-449 AVFLNIVLPGREKE
+449 AVFLNIVLPGREKGE
-463 TGDE
+463 VTAS

>member
-1 MNGCFLVLSNHRVG
+1 
-15 VVVTQKRWRGLF
+15 
-27 IMEAVTEVGVTTKA
+27 MEAVAGVKA
-41 KTSKLQEAVLGLQ
+41 EPVVKANKLQALVLGLQ

-67 LLIGTALH
+67 LLIGAALH
-75 FSPQQMA
+75 FTPQQMA

-107 IAMPVVLGSAIQSVT
+107 IAMPVVLGSAIQSVS
-122 PLINIGNTLGIGAM
+122 PLINIGGTLGIGAM

-144 LFVFLIAGLFARLRE
+144 VFVFLIAGLFARLRE
-159 YFPPVVTGSLITVIG
+159 FFPPVVTGSLITVIG

-196 SAANLSVGVFTMAVI
+196 SPANLAIGTFTIAI
-211 ILVSLLAK
+211 IVLVSLLAK
-219 GFTKAISILLGIIL
+219 GFTKAISILLGIVLGTAFAAIL
-233 GTMFAGLLG
+233 GK
-242 MVSLAPVA
+242 VSLAPVA
-250 QASWFHLPTP
+250 AASWFHLPTP
-260 FFLGT
+260 FFLGV

-302 TNNDMA
+302 TNQDMA
-308 KGYRAEGLAVM
+308 KGYRAEGLAVV

-345 SKAPIYYAAGILLL
+345 TKQPIYYAAVILIL

-372 IPTSVLGGAMVILFG
+372 IPTSVLGGAMIVLFG
-387 TIGVQGTTILRKV
+387 TIGIQGTTILRTV
-400 DFAKERNLMIAAISI
+400 DFGKERNLMIAAISI

-421 TVYPQIFQHLPEL
+421 TVYPQIFQQLPEL
-434 VRLVIENAVVVTSVL
+434 IRLVIENAVVVTSVL
-449 AVFLNIVLPGREKE
+449 AVFLNIVLPGREKGE
-463 TGDE
+463 VTAS

>member
-1 MNGCFLVLSNHRVG
+1 MLFSLVNLLG
-15 VVVTQKRWRGLF
+15 VVVATHMEGLF
-27 IMEAVTEVGVTTKA
+27 IMEAVAGVKA
-41 KTSKLQEAVLGLQ
+41 EPVVKTNKLQALVLGLQ

-67 LLIGTALH
+67 LLIGAALH
-75 FSPQQMA
+75 FTPQQMA

-107 IAMPVVLGSAIQSVT
+107 IAMPVVLGSAIQSVS
-122 PLINIGNTLGIGAM
+122 PLINIGGTLGIGAM

-144 LFVFLIAGLFARLRE
+144 VFVFLIAGLFARLRE
-159 YFPPVVTGSLITVIG
+159 FFPPVVTGSLITVIG

-196 SAANLSVGVFTMAVI
+196 SPANLAIGTFTIAI
-211 ILVSLLAK
+211 IVLVSLLAK
-219 GFTKAISILLGIIL
+219 GFTKAISILLGIVLGTAFAAIL
-233 GTMFAGLLG
+233 GK
-242 MVSLAPVA
+242 VSLAPVA
-250 QASWFHLPTP
+250 AASWFHLPTP
-260 FFLGT
+260 FFLGV

-270 SAIVTMI
+270 SAIITMI

-302 TNNDMA
+302 TNKDMA
-308 KGYRAEGLAVM
+308 KGYRAEGLAVV

-345 SKAPIYYAAGILLL
+345 TKQPIYYAAVILIL

-372 IPTSVLGGAMVILFG
+372 IPTSVLGGAMIVLFG
-387 TIGVQGTTILRKV
+387 TIGIQGTTILRTV
-400 DFAKERNLMIAAISI
+400 DFGKERNLMIAAISI

-421 TVYPQIFQHLPEL
+421 TVYPQIFQQLPEL
-434 VRLVIENAVVVTSVL
+434 IRLVIENAVVVTSVL
-449 AVFLNIVLPGREKE
+449 AVFLNIVLPGREKGE
-463 TGDE
+463 VTAS